1 MRDHVLSA
9 VPWPA
14 RILVGQIKYRGFYKS
29 LYGQGT
35 MRYSRKEARATKEE
49 IWSNINGVLSTVRSK
64 SLLSSPAADPRAPFW
79 FLGGEAPTEVDA
91 TLFGFIISVLMC
103 SA

>member
-14 RILVGQIKYRGFYKS
+14 RILVGQIKHRGFYKS

-49 IWSNINGVLSTVRSK
+49 IWQSINGVLSAVRARGG
-64 SLLSSPAADPRAPFW
+64 SSAAQDTRAPFW
-79 FLGGEAPTEVDA
+79 FLGGDAPTEVDA
-91 TLFGFIISVLMC
+91 TLFGFLVSVLMC